1 MAVPSCMPC
10 KVVAALTNTPA
21 LIADDQA
28 LAKRIDALG
37 DTVGIDTEFMRVRT
51 FHPIPA
57 LYQLAGEDDVAL
69 VDAQAPCEFA
79 SLKALLQHPTRTKI
93 MHAASEDLE
102 VIAHHL
108 DLRPTNLL
116 DTQVAHAFLT
126 PDFSASYATL
136 VKRYAGV
143 ELDKHETRSDW
154 LQRPL
159 TAAQAAYAR
168 EDVLYLRPIW
178 ERQREALAAS
188 GRLAWFLDE
197 MRGVLDTPAETPQ
210 TWYRNLNGIG
220 RLSRRELA
228 VLRSLVCWREGEA
241 RRRNVPRAWT
251 VRDEALLVMAQR
263 QCLRLDD
270 VAPLLPKRIAQ
281 RYAKALLQAHRD
293 GVEDA
298 ALPPPAPKPLGR
310 AGNDVVKKLRLVA
323 ESAAQRV
330 GMAAPLLARRRDL
343 ESAFRHFRQHGD
355 LPTKFQGWR
364 REVVGDALC
373 TVLAA
378 TP

>member
-79 SLKALLQHPTRTKI
+79 SLKALLEHPTRTKI

-116 DTQVAHAFLT
+116 DTQIAHAFLT

-136 VKRYAGV
+136 VKHYAGV

-210 TWYRNLNGIG
+210 TWYRNLKGIG

-251 VRDEALLVMAQR
+251 VRDEALLVRRNANVCASTTSR
-263 QCLRLDD
+263 RCCRS
-270 VAPLLPKRIAQ
+270 ASRNATPRRCCKRIATAS
-281 RYAKALLQAHRD
+281 RTRRCRR
-293 GVEDA
+293 
-298 ALPPPAPKPLGR
+298 PAPKPLGR